1 MRHLNDLP
9 VSFSQLET
17 LQTQLCYLLK
27 VVNQVLDVAMDEHV
41 SVEVPVID
49 CIDIPD
55 NGLELAYT
63 GGTWVGDVGVW
74 GEYH

>member
-1 MRHLNDLP
+1 
-9 VSFSQLET
+9 
-17 LQTQLCYLLK
+17 
-27 VVNQVLDVAMDEHV
+27 MDEHV
-41 SVEVPVID
+41 SVEVAVID

-55 NGLELAYT
+55 NGLERAYT